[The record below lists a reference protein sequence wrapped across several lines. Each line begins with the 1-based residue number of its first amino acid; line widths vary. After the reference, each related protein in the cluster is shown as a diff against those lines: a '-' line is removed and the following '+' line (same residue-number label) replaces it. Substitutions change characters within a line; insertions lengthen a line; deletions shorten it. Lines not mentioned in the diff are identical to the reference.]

1 MRTPAFFHPGKTAVS
16 TSLLEPLRTS
26 PRTATRRAQILL
38 VEDDPALAEE
48 LAESVG
54 TAGMSVTTVSNA
66 ADAIGLVERAEFE
79 IVVTDIMLG
88 EISGLELLRKLSKLG
103 PGRRLRSIVLSGY
116 STVDHV
122 LNALRLGVVDF
133 LPKPVMSEE
142 LIDAIRRALAQ
153 GASGSVRELSRGDAA
168 QLLLKARRKRDAIFG
183 AELFEDPAWNIMLDL
198 YSSTLHG
205 KTVTVSDLCVASGT
219 SATTALRRLAVLAD
233 LGLIERIPDMHDR
246 RRVLIAQTGSGREAM
261 DQFTEW
267 LRTSVTEE
275 RRA

>member
-1 MRTPAFFHPGKTAVS
+1 MPS
-16 TSLLEPLRTS
+16 TVETSKSLHRP
-26 PRTATRRAQILL
+26 PHRRANVLL
-38 VEDDPALAEE
+38 VEDDPILAEE
-48 LAESVG
+48 LAESVL
-54 TAGMSVTTVSNA
+54 TAGIAVTTAISA
-66 ADAIGLVERAEFE
+66 ADAIGLVERSDFQ

-88 EISGLELLRKLSKLG
+88 DISGLELLRKLSRLG

-153 GASGSVRELSRGDAA
+153 EDGTAGRELSRSDAA
-168 QLLLKARRKRDAIFG
+168 QLLLKARRKRDSIFG
-183 AELFEDPAWNIMLDL
+183 ADLFEDPAWNIMLDL

-205 KTVTVSDLCVASGT
+205 RAVTVSDLCVASGT
-219 SATTALRRLAVLAD
+219 SATTALRRLTTLAE
-233 LGLIERIPDMHDR
+233 LGLIERVPDAMDK
-246 RRVLIAQTGSGREAM
+246 RRVLITQTGTGREAM

-267 LRTSVTEE
+267 LRTSVAEE
-275 RRA
+275 RRS